1 MAHPMTNPSERK
13 VLTVSEITGRIKA
26 LLEMEFSSV
35 WIEGEISNFTRATSG
50 HLYFTLK
57 DENAQLRC
65 VCFRGNARTLRF
77 ELEDGL
83 KVLARGKLSIYE
95 RRGEYQLY
103 VELLEPVG
111 VGALQLAFE
120 QMKAKLQA
128 EGLFDSSRKKPLPLY
143 PRTVGVV
150 TSPTGAAIR
159 DILRILKRRHEGVDV
174 LIYPVKVQGEGSAQE
189 IVGGIQYFSRE
200 RNVDVVIVGR
210 GGGSIEDLW
219 AFNEEIVARAIA
231 ASTVPIISAVG
242 HEVDFTIADF
252 VADLRAPT
260 PSAAAE
266 IVSEAKVVITKSIM
280 RLAEQLENAT
290 TFLLGRSRRK
300 LLELTGSRGFS
311 IARSRL
317 QEFQQLFDEL
327 AYKLTQEERNFVR
340 ARRTHCSLLRNRVLF
355 FDLRRR
361 LRIGRLRLG
370 QLDQEA
376 RSKFEGRLTAFEA
389 TLRLLGGKLDSLSP
403 LKVLERGYSIVKT
416 AEGNILKDAGR
427 AEIGSLLSIQLA
439 RGTLKSRVTASRG
452 ASPPQFGARQP
463 ALNFAEEES

>member
-1 MAHPMTNPSERK
+1 MASQSDRII
-13 VLTVSEITGRIKA
+13 LTVSEITGRIKA

-65 VCFRGNARTLRF
+65 VCFRGQARSMRF
-77 ELEDGL
+77 NLEDGL

-103 VELLEPVG
+103 VEVMEPVG

-120 QMKAKLQA
+120 QMKTKLQA
-128 EGLFDSSRKKPLPLY
+128 EGLFDASKKKPLPPY
-143 PRTVGVV
+143 PQTVGIV

-159 DILRILKRRHEGVDV
+159 DILRILKRRHEGLDI
-174 LIYPVKVQGEGSAQE
+174 LIYPVKVQGEGAAQE
-189 IVGGIQYFSRE
+189 IVDGIEYFSRE
-200 RNVDVVIVGR
+200 RNVDVVIIGR

-231 ASTVPIISAVG
+231 ASRVPLISAVG

-266 IVSEAKVVITKSIM
+266 IVSTAKAEITKHIT
-280 RLAEQLENAT
+280 RLFEQLENTAS
-290 TFLLGRSRRK
+290 LLLNRTRRK

-317 QEFQQLFDEL
+317 QEFRQLFDEL
-327 AYKLTQEERNFVR
+327 AYKLTQEEGNLVR
-340 ARRTHCSLLRNRVLF
+340 DRRSQYLLLRNRVLF
-355 FDLRRR
+355 FDLRRQ
-361 LRIGRLRLG
+361 LQIGRLHLG
-370 QLDQEA
+370 QLDHEA
-376 RSKFEGRLTAFEA
+376 RSGYEGRFT
-389 TLRLLGGKLDSLSP
+389 TLQSTLHLLGGKLDSLSP

-416 AEGNILKDAGR
+416 EEGVVLKDAAR
-427 AEIGSLLSIQLA
+427 AQVGSLLSIQLA
-439 RGTLKSRVTASRG
+439 RGALKSRVTASSL
-452 ASPPQFGARQP
+452 ASPPEFGARQP
-463 ALNFAEEES
+463 GLNFVEEES